1 MPEAAALWATQE
13 VHCNSHI
20 LCALLRKI
28 IMTMNNLSKTS
39 LTSKAKVLVTHSY
52 LTLCNHMDCSP
63 SGTSVHGIPRQEYWN
78 GLPLPSPGDL
88 PHPGTEFTSPVLAGR
103 FFTTEPP
110 GKTMGGFI
118 YRYFCSIDCI
128 LICPCL
134 SMSKYTWK

>member
-88 PHPGTEFTSPVLAGR
+88 SDPEIEPKSPALQANSGLP
-103 FFTTEPP
+103 EP
-110 GKTMGGFI
+110 GK
-118 YRYFCSIDCI
+118 
-128 LICPCL
+128 L
-134 SMSKYTWK
+134 SKSLSPKMLQNCQLGNLFRMPHHPHYTI